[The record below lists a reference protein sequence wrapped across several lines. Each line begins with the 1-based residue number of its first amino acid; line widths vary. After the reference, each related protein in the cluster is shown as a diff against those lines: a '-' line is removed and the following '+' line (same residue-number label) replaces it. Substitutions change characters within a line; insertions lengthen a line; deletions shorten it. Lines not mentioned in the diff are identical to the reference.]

1 MNARIGKSDFAAKGT
16 LDNLLNYVFADDNL
30 KGTLSL
36 RSNNLDL
43 NEFMAE
49 TAGTTTPET
58 TSDTILDVKVPNN
71 IDFVINGIFNN
82 IQYDNIA
89 LKNVSGILTVR
100 DETVRIGNLVANV
113 FGGSILAN
121 GTYSTKNEGNPEI
134 SFDYDLKNIDFQ
146 QAYKGLDMM
155 ASYAPVLKNVNGK
168 FNSKLNITGR
178 LGEDLSPDL
187 KTLIG
192 DGLLEVSDVK
202 ISGIETL
209 NKIADKFK
217 LNQLKNL
224 SLDKGWTVFKFK
236 NGRMAIDPTDLK
248 MNNMMLNFSGSH
260 GLDNTLDYKVL
271 LDAPTQL
278 LQGAMGEVN
287 NMVSQAKIPGLTNAA
302 LPSDLKFKIDVTGTM
317 DNPQLKFG
325 VVGAG
330 SLKDNAKELLDQKK
344 KELEDKAKAEIDT
357 QKQKAQEEFNKQK
370 AEAEA
375 KARAE
380 ADKAK
385 KEAEERAKKEAEKA
399 KQQVKDQVKDKL
411 KFPR

>member
-1 MNARIGKSDFAAKGT
+1 LNARIGKSDFAAKGT
-16 LDNLLNYVFADDNL
+16 LDNLLNYVFADDKL

-43 NEFMAE
+43 NEFMTE
-49 TAGTTTPET
+49 TTTTET
-58 TSDTILDVKVPNN
+58 TSDTVLDVKVPEN
-71 IDFVINGIFNN
+71 IDFVINGTFNS
-82 IQYDNIA
+82 IQYDKIA
-89 LKNVSGILTVR
+89 LKNVSGVLTVR
-100 DETVRIGNLVANV
+100 DETVRISNLVANV
-113 FGGSILAN
+113 FNGSILAN

-155 ASYAPVLKNVNGK
+155 ATYAPILKNVNGK

-202 ISGIETL
+202 ISGVETL

-224 SLDKGWTVFKFK
+224 SLDKAWTVFKFK
-236 NGRMAIDPTDLK
+236 NGRMEIDPTDLK
-248 MNNMMLNFSGSH
+248 LNDMMLNFSGSH

-271 LDAPTQL
+271 LDAPTKY

-302 LPSDLKFKIDVTGTM
+302 LPSDLKLKIDVTGTM

-325 VVGAG
+325 VAGIGSG
-330 SLKDNAKELLDQKK
+330 SLKDNAKELFDQKK
-344 KELEDKAKAEIDT
+344 KELEDKARAEFDSQKDT
-357 QKQKAQEEFNKQK
+357 AQEEFNKQK

-385 KEAEERAKKEAEKA
+385 KEAEERARKEAEKA
-399 KQQVKDQVKDKL
+399 KQQAKDQIKDKL